1 MSQEQLFPPPRV
13 LVVEAEPLLL
23 EALLGLLRAEG
34 YTSSGV
40 GSLEEALAV
49 VEETSFALIVADLF
63 AGKSRHS
70 FTPAHMLRRRTQ
82 SIPIGIFT
90 EEDISRWDERR
101 SLFAF
106 LLTKPIHPTQLLTEV
121 AACLSRPPSSAQARQ
136 AEVVQRFFEALS
148 ARRWNSLLK
157 LCIQNVKYAVPTA
170 LLGVPGTVLE
180 GKQALTVFASSVWQS
195 VPGLRLEVSAIYS
208 RPRGLAVR
216 YLRAAP
222 TPEQGWAWQEHTQL
236 FAFVGDQ
243 ISLIGLADLQPLIP
257 QGMPFPQVG

>member
-1 MSQEQLFPPPRV
+1 MSQELVFPSPRV

-34 YTSSGV
+34 YSSFGV

-49 VEETSFALIVADLF
+49 VEETSFALLVADLI

-70 FTPAHMLRRRTQ
+70 FTPAQVLRRHAPST
-82 SIPIGIFT
+82 PIGIFT
-90 EEDISRWDERR
+90 TEDLSRWDERR

-121 AACLSRPPSSAQARQ
+121 AACLSRPLSAAQARQ
-136 AEVVQRFFEALS
+136 AEIVRRFFEALS
-148 ARRWNSLLK
+148 ARRWNSLLQ
-157 LCIQNVKYAVPTA
+157 LCTQNVKYAAPTA
-170 LLGVPGTVLE
+170 LLGVPCTVLE
-180 GKQALTVFASSVWQS
+180 GKRAITVFASSVWQS
-195 VPGLRLEVSAIYS
+195 APGLRLEVSAIYS
-208 RPRGLAVR
+208 RPSGLAVR

-222 TPEQGWAWQEHTQL
+222 TPEEGWAWQEHTQL
-236 FAFVGDQ
+236 FACVGDQ
-243 ISLIGLADLQPLIP
+243 ISLIGLADLPPLIP